1 MRFYRRVK
9 CLTAVSLLFLALD
22 NCSAVIK
29 MIPPSFTSYCTK
41 PVLLVPKQNIS
52 HRCYRGFKE
61 NSGLNWT
68 CDCGYSTLLLEMK
81 VMFFFSLPP
90 PTQRCSDIQPRG
102 VRGHRSSASH
112 SVSLPL
118 GWWVDLAERGVAGGL
133 HSRGPHLQKHVRD
146 ALPQVRVAVC
156 LLCAYLCR
164 LVNKISLGVCS
175 C

>member
-1 MRFYRRVK
+1 MELFFRGIKLKLYPSVTEYWSIKKKYFLQSCFYYNVMRFYRRVK

-61 NSGLNWT
+61 KNSGLNWT
-68 CDCGYSTLLLEMK
+68 CDCGYSTLLLEIK
-81 VMFFFSLPP
+81 VMLFFPLPS

-118 GWWVDLAERGVAGGL
+118 G
-133 HSRGPHLQKHVRD
+133 
-146 ALPQVRVAVC
+146 
-156 LLCAYLCR
+156 
-164 LVNKISLGVCS
+164 
-175 C
+175 